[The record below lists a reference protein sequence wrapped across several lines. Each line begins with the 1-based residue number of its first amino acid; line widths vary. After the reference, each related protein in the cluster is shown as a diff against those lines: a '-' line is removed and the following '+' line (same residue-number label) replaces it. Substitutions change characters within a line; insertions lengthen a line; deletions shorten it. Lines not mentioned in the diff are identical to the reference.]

1 VLVDVDQGQ
10 LKYQA
15 IKPDV
20 AVQAEIHGFLR
31 EFLRHSAGLS
41 LRPPQNWL
49 AACQS
54 WKRRYPVMTPDYRQD
69 AAHVNTYV
77 LMDTLSD
84 ILDPTDI
91 VVTGNGVEVVSFHQA
106 FKVRRDQRAFCIG
119 WGAMGWD
126 LPIAIGASIG
136 GGRRRTLCVTG
147 DGGVQL
153 NIQELLTIQRYNL
166 PIKIFVC
173 NNRGYTCIRAT
184 QTNFFDGRFVGA
196 DPSSGVAT
204 ANFRGLA
211 AAYDVPYNSIR
222 TNDEL
227 PQGIAAALAVDGP
240 AICEL
245 NIAVNQ
251 GISPRVSS
259 FRREDGTYESRP
271 LEDMAPFLPR
281 EEVWHNMH
289 LFDEDAAAHGLSDQ
303 P

>member
-1 VLVDVDQGQ
+1 
-10 LKYQA
+10 
-15 IKPDV
+15 
-20 AVQAEIHGFLR
+20 
-31 EFLRHSAGLS
+31 
-41 LRPPQNWL
+41 
-49 AACQS
+49 
-54 WKRRYPVMTPDYRQD
+54 
-69 AAHVNTYV
+69 
-77 LMDTLSD
+77 
-84 ILDPTDI
+84 
-91 VVTGNGVEVVSFHQA
+91 
-106 FKVRRDQRAFCIG
+106 
-119 WGAMGWD
+119 MG

-222 TNDEL
+222 TNGEL